1 MWFVTQEGIDR
12 YDGTFFKHYNLI
24 AGNESINSFTEMNN
38 LSMDRERVLWE
49 VTKNGL
55 IFKYNFD
62 KDYFQLVLQ
71 LKKKDLISYTYI
83 DDNNNIW
90 LCTDHNQY
98 LFNIDT
104 QKLIPLINTNK
115 YTINDLVQIDGS
127 TYYIGTDKGVY
138 KVKLINKTLFKVH
151 QKKLESLPVQV
162 NKLYYQKNKKKLF
175 IGSFKKGIYVFD
187 SSKQTLQLVPT
198 ILMTSVLTV

>member
-1 MWFVTQEGIDR
+1 M
-12 YDGTFFKHYNLI
+12 
-24 AGNESINSFTEMNN
+24 
-38 LSMDRERVLWE
+38 
-49 VTKNGL
+49 
-55 IFKYNFD
+55 
-62 KDYFQLVLQ
+62 
-71 LKKKDLISYTYI
+71 
-83 DDNNNIW
+83 
-90 LCTDHNQY
+90 
-98 LFNIDT
+98 
-104 QKLIPLINTNK
+104 
-115 YTINDLVQIDGS
+115 QIDGS